1 MNSRKNIFFLFFI
14 TIFLHAEVEEYS
26 VELIILKVSGY
37 EQSERFLNNLDFN
50 PKKIIQLIPKSYEVN
65 TNTILKSVSSEEGI
79 KLMDVDLK
87 QNNPPN
93 LLENLSHS
101 NTNTSEEKVI
111 NPSSW
116 FFEENIQNLDY
127 LLGRLKWR
135 DNVTILSKHA
145 WLQPIHSNNEHYVY
159 LNDNINDIS
168 VFLNLYQSRY
178 LHADLVAFEGS
189 LDLDNNYGDTIK
201 LFFNQKLIGDTS
213 ENIQMDSNSILSVPI
228 DNIKVFIKDDRLIK
242 ESQIN
247 FFDHPKFGILLIVS
261 KLN

>member
-1 MNSRKNIFFLFFI
+1 MNSHKNIFFLFFI
-14 TIFLHAEVEEYS
+14 TIFLYAEVEEYS

-50 PKKIIQLIPKSYEVN
+50 PKKIIQLAPKSYEVK
-65 TNTILKSVSSEEGI
+65 TNTILKSVSYEGGDE
-79 KLMDVDLK
+79 LFDVDLK

-101 NTNTSEEKVI
+101 NTSEEKVI

-159 LNDNINDIS
+159 LNDDINDIS

-189 LDLDNNYGDTIK
+189 LDLDDNYGDTIK

-213 ENIQMDSNSILSVPI
+213 ENIQMDSDSILSIPN
-228 DNIKVFIKDDRLIK
+228 DNIKVFMKDDRLIK

-261 KLN
+261 KIN

>member
-1 MNSRKNIFFLFFI
+1 MNSLKKIYLLFFLSFFSY
-14 TIFLHAEVEEYS
+14 AEVDEYS
-26 VELIILKVSGY
+26 IELIVLKISGY
-37 EQSERFLNNLDFN
+37 EQNEKFYSSLDFN
-50 PKKIIQLIPKSYEVN
+50 PKKIIQLTPKSYEIN
-65 TNTILKSVSSEEGI
+65 TKSILKSVSFEGDI
-79 KLMDVDLK
+79 ELIDVGLSK
-87 QNNPPN
+87 NNSTN
-93 LLENLSHS
+93 LLENLKQS
-101 NTNTSEEKVI
+101 NLSENKII

-135 DNVTILSKHA
+135 DNITILSKHA

-159 LNDNINDIS
+159 LNDEINNIS

-189 LDLDNNYGDTIK
+189 LDLDNNYGDAIK
-201 LFFNQKLIGDTS
+201 LFFNQKLIGNS
-213 ENIQMDSNSILSVPI
+213 NENLLTDSNSLISI
-228 DNIKVFIKDDRLIK
+228 SDKNISIFIKDDRLIK

-247 FFDHPKFGILLIVS
+247 FFDHPKFGILLIVT